1 MHIFSDMGYLVE
13 RFMAGL
19 EDADLVS
26 LGRLMNIHQLLQEK
40 MAPLVRKRRPGRGG
54 HSGGALGA
62 KISGS
67 GCGGIVIALCQPGHE
82 EQVAAS
88 MEAAGARVTLSAPA
102 KPVRVRSPPVH
113 GARRLAE
120 GRMTLVAKE
129 KDLWQMQ

>member
-40 MAPLVRKRRPGRGG
+40 MGTSCPESDVLVEAAIA
-54 HSGGALGA
+54 GGALGA

-88 MEAAGARVTLSAPA
+88 MEAAGGMS
-102 KPVRVRSPPVH
+102 
-113 GARRLAE
+113 
-120 GRMTLVAKE
+120 
-129 KDLWQMQ
+129 